1 MLLINDSEMLPTF
14 RLSKLS
20 NLEPFYKDLDAR
32 FTSLKIFLQKF
43 ALFFFNL
50 QNSPMKARREQ
61 IEIKRIQKS
70 AKYSAVKI
78 IF

>member
-1 MLLINDSEMLPTF
+1 MFLINDSEMLPTF

-32 FTSLKIFLQKF
+32 FNALKIFLLQKF

-50 QNSPMKARREQ
+50 QNSPMKARSEQ
-61 IEIKRIQKS
+61 IEIKRI
-70 AKYSAVKI
+70 
-78 IF
+78 